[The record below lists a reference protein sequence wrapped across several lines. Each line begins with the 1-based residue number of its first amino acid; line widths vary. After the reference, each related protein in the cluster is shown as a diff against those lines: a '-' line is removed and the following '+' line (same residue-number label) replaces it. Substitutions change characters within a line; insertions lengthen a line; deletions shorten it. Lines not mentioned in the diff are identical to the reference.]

1 MLPSETEGV
10 RGQPVVPE
18 TYLRPKSDHN
28 LGIADPN
35 LGSVDLNLRG
45 RILMPSETS
54 TPLRR
59 TLTDVGL
66 RAFIKSPPPR
76 QTDIVD
82 ASTPG
87 LSARINST
95 GHIKWCV
102 RIRIAGEGG
111 QSKRG
116 LRAKGQ
122 QYRISLGSYPT
133 VTIKEA
139 RAKATEYARQAEA
152 GEHPVRALERKAIS
166 RNDTVERLVEDYLTD
181 YALPSLKS
189 WPCAKS
195 YLNNH
200 IVPHWGKLPVDAI
213 DERDVARVLS
223 GIAKGEIDPETGKRA
238 PRPGAAA
245 EARKWGRSLCSW
257 AIKNGRAS
265 RNPFAPVQSPA
276 KQKVRQRF
284 LDLEEARAVW
294 RSTANLDRPWRE
306 IVQLLML
313 TGCRHREI
321 AHARWSWVSEKE
333 ARMVIPAE
341 VYKTERP
348 FLLALPK
355 RAFKILISVPR
366 WSKGDC
372 IFSTTGGVDPVWCV
386 PRKIVDKL
394 HKDAEQIAGRKIE
407 HFVIHDFR
415 RTVRTH
421 LARLKVSEVVG
432 ELVLGHA
439 LKGISAT
446 YNVYDFEDEKR
457 EALSLWEAELV
468 SLPTVRQR
476 AQVKIAAE

>member
-1 MLPSETEGV
+1 
-10 RGQPVVPE
+10 
-18 TYLRPKSDHN
+18 
-28 LGIADPN
+28 
-35 LGSVDLNLRG
+35 
-45 RILMPSETS
+45 MPSETS

-66 RAFIKSPPPR
+66 RALVKSPPPR

-82 ASTPG
+82 AATPG
-87 LSARINST
+87 LSARVTST
-95 GHIKWCV
+95 GHVTWSV

-116 LRAKGQ
+116 RRAKGQ
-122 QYRISLGSYPT
+122 QYRISLGSYPL
-133 VTIKEA
+133 VSIKEA
-139 RAKATEYARQAEA
+139 RARATEYARQAEA
-152 GEHPVRALERKAIS
+152 GEHPVRALERKAVS
-166 RNDTVERLVEDYLTD
+166 RNDTVECLVEDYLTD
-181 YALPSLKS
+181 YALPNLKS
-189 WPCAKS
+189 WPSAKS

-200 IVPHWGKLPVDAI
+200 ILPHWGKLPVDAI
-213 DERDVARVLS
+213 DEREVARVLS
-223 GIAKGEIDPETGKRA
+223 EIAKGDIDPKTGKRV

-245 EARKWGRSLCSW
+245 ETRKWGRSLCSW
-257 AIKNGRAS
+257 AIANRRAS
-265 RNPFAPVQSPA
+265 RNPFAPVQSPV
-276 KQKVRQRF
+276 KQKARQRF

-294 RSTANLDRPWRE
+294 QASAQLDRPWRE

-321 AHARWSWVSEKE
+321 AHAKWQWVSEKE

-341 VYKTERP
+341 MYKTERP
-348 FLLALPK
+348 FLLALPE
-355 RAFKILISVPR
+355 RALKILIGVPR
-366 WSKGDC
+366 WNKGDC

-394 HKDAEQIAGRKIE
+394 HEEAEEIAGRKLE
-407 HFVIHDFR
+407 HFVIHDLR

-421 LARLKVSEVVG
+421 LARLKVPEVVG

-457 EALSLWEAELV
+457 EALALWERELIS
-468 SLPTVRQR
+468 SLAVQQSARD
-476 AQVKIAAE
+476 KLAAE